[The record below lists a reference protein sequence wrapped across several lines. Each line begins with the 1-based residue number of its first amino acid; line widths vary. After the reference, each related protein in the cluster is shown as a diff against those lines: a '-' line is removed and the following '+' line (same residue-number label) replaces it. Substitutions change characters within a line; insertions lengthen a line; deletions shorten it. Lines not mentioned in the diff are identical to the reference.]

1 MPLSRREFLI
11 DSLASGFL
19 FPGGKDQ
26 RKQEGFP
33 FRHGVA
39 SGDPLSDS
47 IIIWTRITPA
57 EHEAVV
63 PYRWIVSRDRG
74 LNEVVASG
82 EGLTSAERD
91 FTVKHD
97 IRGLDSGTHYYYA
110 FCTRG
115 QWSDAGHFRT
125 LPEGDVQHLRLA
137 FTSCSN
143 YAAGYFNVYREL
155 AARSDLDVVLH
166 LGDYIYEY
174 ANIEESLTTGRV
186 NEPLKET
193 VSLSD
198 YRARHACYKADKDL
212 QAVHRQHAF
221 IAIWDDHEVANNAWQ
236 GGAANHSDLQGN
248 WGERLSAAVQAY
260 YEWMP
265 VREIRQTGRMA
276 LYRGYRF
283 GNLLDLS
290 VLDTRL
296 AGRDAPAETPED
308 TIAEERTLL
317 GAEQEGWLESRLVAA
332 QQEGITWKLLGQQV
346 MMAQLGFRQQPF
358 NYDQWD
364 GYPAARQRL
373 FEVIRR
379 HQVQNF
385 GVLTGDIHSG
395 WAMTLHE
402 DPFTSMDDP
411 LGFELV
417 TPAVTSP
424 GIANKATAGVAA
436 SSLMQVMPH
445 LEFVDFFYRGFVL
458 LDMTHDRLQAEW
470 WVVDRVDSP
479 RYQSTCMKA
488 VILNSDKGTT
498 DKHYQFEDGQPVSP
512 QKTGN
517 LLPDFSEELAYMRQW
532 SPAGS
537 PVAGGN
543 AGGMVAAYQPAN

>member
-26 RKQEGFP
+26 RKQAGFP
-33 FRHGVA
+33 FRHGIA
-39 SGDPLSDS
+39 SGDPLTDA
-47 IIIWTRITPA
+47 IILWTRISPDGDRDL
-57 EHEAVV
+57 V
-63 PYRWIVSRDRG
+63 PYRWVVATDRSLQG
-74 LNEVVASG
+74 IVASG
-82 EGLTSAERD
+82 EGLASAERD

-97 IRGLDSGTHYYYA
+97 VRGLLPGKTYFYA
-110 FCTRG
+110 FYARG
-115 QWSDAGHFRT
+115 HWSDTGRFRT
-125 LPEGDVQHLRLA
+125 LPEGNVDHLRLA

-155 AARSDLDVVLH
+155 SHRHDLDVVLH

-174 ANIEESLTTGRV
+174 ANIEESLASGRV
-186 NEPLKET
+186 NEPLGET
-193 VSLSD
+193 VSLED

-236 GGAANHSDLQGN
+236 GGAANHSLIQGE
-248 WGERLSAAVQAY
+248 WGQRLSAAVQAY

-265 VREIRQTGRMA
+265 VREISHTGRLA

-296 AGRDAPAETPED
+296 AGRDAPAETPD
-308 TIAEERTLL
+308 AINAEERTLL
-317 GAEQEGWLESRLVAA
+317 GAEQEAWLETRLASA
-332 QQEGITWKLLGQQV
+332 QQEGVTWKLLGQQV
-346 MMAQLGFRQQPF
+346 MMAQFGLAEQPF

-364 GYPAARQRL
+364 GYPAARRRL
-373 FEVIRR
+373 FDCIRR
-379 HQVQNF
+379 HNVENF

-395 WAMTLHE
+395 WAMTLND
-402 DPFTSMDDP
+402 DPFTSIDTP
-411 LGFELV
+411 IGFELV

-424 GIANKATAGVAA
+424 GISNKTTAALAG

-445 LEFVDFFYRGFVL
+445 LEFIDFYYRGFVL
-458 LDMTHDRLQAEW
+458 LDITHDHLQAEW
-470 WVVDRVDSP
+470 WVVNRVDSP
-479 RYQSTCMKA
+479 RYDSACLKA
-488 VILNSDKGTT
+488 LKLKRGEYRYIES
-498 DKHYQFEDGQPVSP
+498 QPVKPATSSIE
-512 QKTGN
+512 
-517 LLPDFSEELAYMRQW
+517 LADFSEDLSYLRNW
-532 SPAGS
+532 SAGDERAATDMIAALHS
-537 PVAGGN
+537 GN
-543 AGGMVAAYQPAN
+543 